1 MFWLTDILLVRM
13 EKQKS
18 NVMGHIKNSK
28 YFKDFV
34 DSFEDGVKIRES
46 QSYLYRPDG
55 LPEHYLVV
63 LRIDS
68 PKFDKM
74 NLIFKMTE
82 EDQVVD
88 AEAHVDVMG
97 GKGKPEEVDNME
109 IRDSLQDKIK
119 KLKDN
124 D

>member
-1 MFWLTDILLVRM
+1 MFWPADTLSICMD
-13 EKQKS
+13 KQKS
-18 NVMGHIKNSK
+18 NVMGQIKGSK

-34 DSFEDGVKIRES
+34 DSFEDGIKVRDG

-55 LPEHYLVV
+55 LSEHYLVI
-63 LRIDS
+63 LRIES
-68 PKFDKM
+68 PRFDKM

-97 GKGKPEEVDNME
+97 GKGKPEEVNNIQ

-119 KLKDN
+119 KLKNKD
-124 D
+124 